1 MDQVY
6 YVSPAPVI
14 KPAMGVMISRG
25 LKYPTDLS
33 TLMKCVASVSDPR
46 CIPEAEEAG
55 ADLVELRLD
64 LFPPNLSQDM
74 KTCVKRCTL
83 PLIITVRSRQEGGY
97 FRGSPDDWWRLV
109 LPWLSYATLVDVEQ
123 DFSMLTPLINDAGAE
138 VIASF
143 HSGRMLIGGELGAIA
158 TRLRAYGTPK
168 VVVRPESPIDV
179 LTLCWFTHRTEKPV
193 ITSVIGSQYRYARVM
208 LPLFGSEMA
217 FGYAG
222 QPTAEGQF
230 HVREMRQMVEA
241 LMG

>member
-1 MDQVY
+1 
-6 YVSPAPVI
+6 
-14 KPAMGVMISRG
+14 MISRE
-25 LKYPTDLS
+25 LIYPTDPS

-46 CIPEAEEAG
+46 YIQEAEEAG
-55 ADLVELRLD
+55 ADMVELRLD
-64 LFPPNLSQDM
+64 LFSTNLSPDQ

-83 PLIITVRSRQEGGY
+83 PLIITVRSRQEGGH
-97 FRGSPDDWWRLV
+97 FRGSPDDWWKLV
-109 LPWLSYATLVDVEQ
+109 LPWLSDATMVDVEQ
-123 DFSMLTPLINDAGAE
+123 DFSMLTPLINDAGVE

-179 LTLCWFTHRTEKPV
+179 LTLCWFTYRTVKPV
-193 ITSVIGSQYRYARVM
+193 ITSIIDSKYRYARVM

-222 QPTAEGQF
+222 EATAEGQY
-230 HVREMRQMVEA
+230 HVREMRQMIEA
-241 LMG
+241 LRD

>member
-1 MDQVY
+1 
-6 YVSPAPVI
+6 
-14 KPAMGVMISRG
+14 
-25 LKYPTDLS
+25 
-33 TLMKCVASVSDPR
+33 MKCVASVSDPR
-46 CIPEAEEAG
+46 SIPEAEEAG

>member
-1 MDQVY
+1 
-6 YVSPAPVI
+6 
-14 KPAMGVMISRG
+14 
-25 LKYPTDLS
+25 
-33 TLMKCVASVSDPR
+33 MKCVASVSDPR

-64 LFPPNLSQDM
+64 LFPPTLSQEQ
-74 KTCVKRCTL
+74 KNCVKRCTL

-109 LPWLSYATLVDVEQ
+109 LPWLSDATLVDVEQ

-193 ITSVIGSQYRYARVM
+193 ITSV
-208 LPLFGSEMA
+208 
-217 FGYAG
+217 
-222 QPTAEGQF
+222 
-230 HVREMRQMVEA
+230 
-241 LMG
+241 